1 MDRQTKHFRNSI
13 QFFIVSFISGKATFM
28 SFPFV
33 QSTYTSKSVLHIP
46 KLVCWAPT
54 QIKTNRWLGLN
65 GYEQG
70 PIAALIK
77 TCFEIL
83 RNLRGTKL
91 NILWPSKG
99 EGTQKRQRALG
110 FSAILMLAPPK
121 TNASLET
128 ATAALASSLLFSITR

>member
-99 EGTQKRQRALG
+99 
-110 FSAILMLAPPK
+110 FSAILMIAPPK
-121 TNASLET
+121 GNAAMET
-128 ATAALASSLLFSITR
+128 GTAALASSLLSSITR